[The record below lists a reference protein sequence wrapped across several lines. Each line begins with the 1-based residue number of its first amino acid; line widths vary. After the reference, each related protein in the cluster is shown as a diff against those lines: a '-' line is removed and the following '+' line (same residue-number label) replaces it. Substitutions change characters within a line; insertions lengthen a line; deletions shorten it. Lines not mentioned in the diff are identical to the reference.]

1 MRFKNLIAKC
11 EHGAPAWASTPEVV
25 DHVREDWRS
34 VRPLVDWLTE
44 HVGASSAPR
53 TR

>member
-1 MRFKNLIAKC
+1 MRFKNLIAKR
-11 EHGAPAWASTPEVV
+11 EHGAPAWVSTPDAV
-25 DHVREDWRS
+25 DHVRADWRA

-44 HVGASSAPR
+44 HVGESTAPR

>member
-1 MRFKNLIAKC
+1 MKNLIASR
-11 EHGAPAWASTPEVV
+11 EHGAPAWLSTPAVV
-25 DHVREDWRS
+25 DHVRADWRA

-44 HVGASSAPR
+44 HVGATTQPR